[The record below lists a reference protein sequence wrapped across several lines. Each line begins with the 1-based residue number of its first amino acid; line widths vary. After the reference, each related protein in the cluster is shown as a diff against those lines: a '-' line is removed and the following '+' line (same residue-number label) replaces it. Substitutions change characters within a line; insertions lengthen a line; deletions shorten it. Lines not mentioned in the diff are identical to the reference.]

1 MAQTGVHLA
10 AIVPLTCGIFN
21 PIPQHKLVEPASQST
36 YNARA
41 RIEDETRVAIGRGVW
56 RGAMTGA
63 EIARPPV
70 HRITLAQLALL
81 VPLCLILLASD
92 KVRAYSVLSGGLIA
106 IVPQAYFA
114 QLAFR
119 WRGARSARAIAR
131 SSYAG
136 EMGKFFLS
144 VAGFAV
150 VFAHVRPIDGLA
162 VFAGYLAMLVI
173 QITGSW
179 LLLRR

>member
-1 MAQTGVHLA
+1 MREAPV
-10 AIVPLTCGIFN
+10 
-21 PIPQHKLVEPASQST
+21 SS
-36 YNARA
+36 
-41 RIEDETRVAIGRGVW
+41 
-56 RGAMTGA
+56 A

-70 HRITLAQLALL
+70 HRITIVQVMVL
-81 VPLCLILLASD
+81 VPLRIALLACGR
-92 KVRAYSVLSGGLIA
+92 VYAYSVAAGGLVA

-114 QLAFR
+114 ALAFR

-136 EMGKFFLS
+136 VTGKFLLS

-150 VFAHVRPIDGLA
+150 VFATLRPIDGPA
-162 VFAGYLAMLVI
+162 VFAGYLSMLAI

-179 LLLRR
+179 WLLR